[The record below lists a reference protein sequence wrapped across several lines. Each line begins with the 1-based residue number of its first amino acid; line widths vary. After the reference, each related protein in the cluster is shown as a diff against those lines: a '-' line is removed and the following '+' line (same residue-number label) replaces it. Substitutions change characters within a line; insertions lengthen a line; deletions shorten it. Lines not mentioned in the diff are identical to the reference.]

1 MTTNRMTEEERESR
15 EDARQFILDG
25 IDSGA
30 DPVDILN
37 ELSSFYDGDIVDL
50 F

>member
-1 MTTNRMTEEERESR
+1 MSANQTTEEIKS
-15 EDARQFILDG
+15 DARQFILDG
-25 IDSGA
+25 IDAGV

-37 ELSSFYDGDIVDL
+37 ELSSFYDGDIIDL

>member
-1 MTTNRMTEEERESR
+1 MTEQEREEREDVKR
-15 EDARQFILDG
+15 YILENIDAG
-25 IDSGA
+25 T

-37 ELSSFYDGDIVDL
+37 DLSSFYDGDIVDL